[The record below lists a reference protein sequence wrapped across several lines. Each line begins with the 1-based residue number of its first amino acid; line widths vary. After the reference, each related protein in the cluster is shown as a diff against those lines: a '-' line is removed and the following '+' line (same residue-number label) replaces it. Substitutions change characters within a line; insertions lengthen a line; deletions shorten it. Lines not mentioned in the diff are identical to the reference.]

1 MPLSMIQ
8 NNVRRDKFK
17 NQRGV
22 ALILVAV
29 IAMFLGVFATLG
41 LGFLQLKEGPDI
53 EKETRLIQKRAVNHL
68 ASFVHMNDR
77 LPCPADPSV
86 DRTATNFGLED
97 RVGPGTP
104 CRRVEGLYPFQSLAL
119 SERDAVDGWGR
130 FFTYRI
136 SPVFSNNDP
145 AQISDTGVDVYV
157 QCLTRGIWI
166 TEATHVQTREN
177 GTELTNVN
185 VNRNPRK
192 AKFCCPGNGNDGFAT
207 DATDIQLRTANGA
220 SLIQPRPGFNGRS
233 NGAGE
238 FDDIDDFLEV
248 IPGVPAPGG
257 SVSAWAFVLL
267 SHGNNGAGAFF
278 INGTTDRD
286 DSAVGDESEN
296 ADEDNVFIDR
306 PANRVAG
313 ATYYDDMLVSMTQ
326 NGLYGHLN
334 NGSCSRPYR

>member
-8 NNVRRDKFK
+8 NSVRRDKFK
-17 NQRGV
+17 NQHGV

-86 DRTATNFGLED
+86 VRTAANFGLED
-97 RVGPGTP
+97 RTGPGTA
-104 CRRVEGLYPFQSLAL
+104 CRRTEGLYPFRSLAL
-119 SERDAVDGWGR
+119 NERDALDGWSR

-145 AQISDTGVDVYV
+145 AQIPDTGIDVYAE
-157 QCLTRGIWI
+157 CLTRGIWI
-166 TEATHVQTREN
+166 TETTHVQTREG
-177 GTELTNVN
+177 GTEQTAVN

-192 AKFCCPGNGNDGFAT
+192 AKFCCPANGNDGFAA
-207 DATDIQLRTANGA
+207 DGTDIQLRTANGTD
-220 SLIQPRPGFNGRS
+220 LIQPRTGFNTRTS
-233 NGAGE
+233 APAQ
-238 FDDIDDFLEV
+238 FSDIDDFV
-248 IPGVPAPGG
+248 DPPTGN
-257 SVSAWAFVLL
+257 VSAWAFVLL
-267 SHGNNGAGAFF
+267 SHGSNGLGAFQV
-278 INGTTDRD
+278 NGTTDR
-286 DSAVGDESEN
+286 AGAPVGDEAEN
-296 ADEDNVFIDR
+296 ADDDRIFIDR
-306 PANRVAG
+306 AASRVAG
-313 ATYYDDMLVSMTQ
+313 AAYYDDILVSMTQ

-334 NGSCSRPYR
+334 NGSCARPFR